1 MEKLIKND
9 NCEILV
15 IGAGITGLLI
25 AYKLQSKGHDVI
37 VIEKDQIGGNSTSKN
52 TGLIQFSSDT
62 MLHNLIE
69 NSSINGVKFYA
80 DCLSAVNEI
89 EEIASNF
96 ANKNCFHRC
105 SSLYLASNEGDIP
118 TLKKEYKTLISH
130 NFPAIELTK
139 KQIKEQFRIDKPYA
153 LLTTGDVSIYPY
165 FYTQELASYFQK
177 LGGQLHS
184 GHFLNTKDGTAY
196 LKNDVTI
203 KYKYIIYAMGYDTA
217 RIQPIE
223 GIVKDATYA
232 FFCNPNIKTK
242 DIMVWET
249 ARPYLYQNTLT
260 SDKIVVGGGDIPL
273 QKSNPNNIHS
283 NIEKIKQSYMEW
295 YGLQELEIE
304 ESYCNEFFTFI
315 DGIPKYHIEDKS
327 IYMYPYGGNGV
338 VYSLYLA
345 NKILQ
350 DFFKK

>member
-1 MEKLIKND
+1 MEKLIKNES
-9 NCEILV
+9 CEILI
-15 IGAGITGLLI
+15 IGAGITGLLT
-25 AYKLQSKGHDVI
+25 AYKLQSVGHDVM

-62 MLHNLIE
+62 MLHKLIN
-69 NSSINGVKFYA
+69 NSSIDGVKFYK
-80 DCLSAVNEI
+80 DCLDAVNEI
-89 EEIASNF
+89 EKIANNF
-96 ANKNCFHRC
+96 TNKDCCRRC
-105 SSLYLASNEGDIP
+105 PSLYLASNEDDVI
-118 TLKKEYKTLISH
+118 TLKKEYETLTTH
-130 NFPAIELTK
+130 NFSVTQQTQE
-139 KQIKEQFRIDKPYA
+139 QIKQYGIAKSYG
-153 LLTTGDVSIYPY
+153 LLTAGDVSIYPY

-177 LGGQLHS
+177 LGGRLYG
-184 GHFLNTKDGTAY
+184 GHFLNTKDKMAY
-196 LKNDVTI
+196 LKEDVTI

-223 GIVKDATYA
+223 GIVKDVTYA
-232 FFCNPNIKTK
+232 FLCNPDIKTK

-260 SDKIVVGGGDIPL
+260 KDKIVVGGGDIPL
-273 QKSNPNNIHS
+273 QKSNPNIIYL
-283 NIEKIKQSYMEW
+283 NIEKIKQSYMKW

-315 DGIPKYHIEDKS
+315 DGIPKYRIEDKS

-345 NKILQ
+345 NQILQ
-350 DFFKK
+350 DVFKK